1 MTSLLSLDTLCVAV
15 DKSSSAGIINLRQD
29 VNNVET
35 LEFLE
40 IAKSFVPDI
49 KRATPEI
56 TEGREIPAE
65 LINSMADAGLFRL
78 YIPKSVGGHEVDY
91 LYFLKILF
99 EVAKADGSMGWCFN
113 QNNVLSTISA
123 FMPKELAEKIWSD
136 QRTILSN
143 GPPVNPEVEVL
154 DDGYKI
160 SGRWNFSSGS
170 RHAKWVVALVPIKG
184 RAGIRPEAP
193 EMRNMLIP
201 KEQVEFIDT
210 WQVSGLR
217 GTGSFSF
224 TADELF
230 VPEGHSFIEGNPPRE
245 GGPLYVIPKTLLFCS
260 GFATTALGVAR
271 SGLDSIIELSEAKT
285 PQEQDLLQSQPFTH
299 RELGMAEAVW
309 RAARSYL
316 EDSVNEAWE
325 WAKNERIIPLEQRI
339 NLRLSSTHAIR
350 ESVKVA
356 DMAYSLAGSSA
367 IFERTPIQRKFQDVR
382 VISQQIQGRMTHYDT
397 AGQYFLGLEPQ
408 GRLF

>member
-1 MTSLLSLDTLCVAV
+1 M
-15 DKSSSAGIINLRQD
+15 DKSSSTGFINLRHD
-29 VNNVET
+29 VKN
-35 LEFLE
+35 LEPLGFLE
-40 IAKSFVPDI
+40 VAKSFVPEI
-49 KRATPEI
+49 KSATPEI
-56 TEGREIPAE
+56 TEGREIPVE

-99 EVAKADGSMGWCFN
+99 EVARADGSMGWCFN

-123 FMPKELAEKIWSD
+123 FMPKELAEKVWAD
-136 QRTILSN
+136 QRTIISN
-143 GPPVNPEVEVL
+143 GPPVNPKVQVL
-154 DDGYKI
+154 NDGYKL

-170 RHAKWVVALVPIKG
+170 RHARWVVALAPIKD
-184 RAGIRPEAP
+184 RSGIKPGSP

-210 WQVSGLR
+210 WQVNGLR

-224 TADELF
+224 TANDLF

-245 GGPLYVIPKTLLFCS
+245 EGPLYVIPKTLLFCS

-285 PQEQDLLQSQPFTH
+285 PQEQDLLQNQPFTH

-309 RAARSYL
+309 RSARSYL
-316 EDSVNEAWE
+316 ETSVNDAWE
-325 WAKNERIIPLEQRI
+325 WAKSEGFIPLEQRI

-367 IFERTPIQRKFQDVR
+367 IFEQTPIQRKFQDVR
-382 VISQQIQGRMTHYDT
+382 VISQQIQGRMAHYDT

>member
-160 SGRWNFSSGS
+160 SGRWKFSSGS
-170 RHAKWVVALVPIKG
+170 RHAKWIVAVVPIKG
-184 RAGIRPEAP
+184 RAGIRPAAP

-271 SGLDSIIELSEAKT
+271 SGLDSIIELAEAKT

-309 RAARSYL
+309 RSARSYL

-350 ESVKVA
+350 EWVKVA

>member
-1 MTSLLSLDTLCVAV
+1 MLSLDTLCVAV
-15 DKSSSAGIINLRQD
+15 DKSSSTGILNLRQD
-29 VNNVET
+29 VKNSEP
-35 LEFLE
+35 LGFLE
-40 IAKSFVPDI
+40 VAKSFVPEI
-49 KRATPEI
+49 KSATPEI
-56 TEGREIPAE
+56 TEGREIPVE

-99 EVAKADGSMGWCFN
+99 EVARADGSMGWCFN

-123 FMPKELAEKIWSD
+123 FMPKELAEKVWAD
-136 QRTILSN
+136 QRTIISN
-143 GPPVNPEVEVL
+143 GPPVNPKVKVL
-154 DDGYKI
+154 NDGYKL

-170 RHAKWVVALVPIKG
+170 RHARWVVALAPIKD
-184 RAGIRPEAP
+184 RSGIKPGSP

-210 WQVSGLR
+210 WQVNGLR

-224 TADELF
+224 TANDLF

-245 GGPLYVIPKTLLFCS
+245 EGPLYVIPKTLLFCS

-285 PQEQDLLQSQPFTH
+285 PQEQDLLQNQPFTH

-309 RAARSYL
+309 RSARSYL
-316 EDSVNEAWE
+316 EVSVNDAWE
-325 WAKNERIIPLEQRI
+325 WAKNEGVIPLEQRI

-367 IFERTPIQRKFQDVR
+367 IFEQTPIQRKFQDVR
-382 VISQQIQGRMTHYDT
+382 VISQQIQGRMAHYDT